1 MTNEELCTEARK
13 SKKALD
19 LLYEQ
24 NQGLINKICR
34 KISGQFEI
42 EYEEAVQE
50 AAFGFMDAVK
60 NYEPESGV
68 KFSTFLAKCVFN
80 AIKEYAKKEK
90 RQNEKCPILTYTE
103 FEPDTYKI
111 NIFNPVDS
119 DEITL
124 YAIEINEYHL
134 TPEEAFFVKYK
145 RETVRN
151 AVKNLG
157 ERHRQYI
164 SFRFGLEDDIE
175 HSKSKTAEHFD
186 ISIKEAAKL
195 ENEALK
201 QMRKFCVPFFACIV
215 NDEINILNGKQFE
228 SRFNNSTQFCGMFF
242 HLVSENNAGS
252 KCVYSFAFTN
262 ITDEEITGE
271 MNVDFEENSFEIHT
285 ISDNISGDNA
295 GQISDC
301 LEKIFQSLIYN
312 YLQLGRLPN
321 GMIITEK
328 YT

>member
-68 KFSTFLAKCVFN
+68 KFSTFLARCVFN

-90 RQNEKCPILTYTE
+90 RQTEKCPILTYTE
-103 FEPDTYKI
+103 FDPDTYKI

-124 YAIEINEYHL
+124 YPIEINEYNL

-151 AVKNLG
+151 AVKNLD

-164 SFRFGLEDDIE
+164 SFRFGLGDDIE
-175 HSKSKTAEHFD
+175 HGKSETAKHFD

-201 QMRKFCVPFFACIV
+201 QMRKYCVPFFAYIV
-215 NDEINILNGKQFE
+215 NDEINILDGKQFE
-228 SRFNNSTQFCGMFF
+228 SRFNDSTQFCGMFY
-242 HLVSENNAGS
+242 HLISENNAGS
-252 KCVYSFAFTN
+252 KCIYSFAITN
-262 ITDEEITGE
+262 ISAEEIKGE
-271 MNVDFEENSFEIHT
+271 MYVDFEENTFEIR
-285 ISDNISGDNA
+285 NIS
-295 GQISDC
+295 SDMTNHTTDYVQR
-301 LEKIFQSLIYN
+301 IFQSLVYN
-312 YLQLGRLPN
+312 YSLSGRLPN
-321 GMIITEK
+321 GAIVIK
-328 YT
+328 P

>member
-60 NYEPESGV
+60 SYEPESGV

-90 RQNEKCPILTYTE
+90 RQTEKCPILTYTE
-103 FEPDTYKI
+103 FDPDTYKI

-124 YAIEINEYHL
+124 YPIVINEYHL
-134 TPEEAFFVKYK
+134 TPEEVFFAKYK
-145 RETVRN
+145 WETVRN
-151 AVKNLG
+151 AVENLD

-175 HSKSKTAEHFD
+175 HGKSETAEHFD
-186 ISIKEAAKL
+186 ISIKETTKI

-201 QMRKFCVPFFACIV
+201 QMRKYCVPFFAYIV

-228 SRFNNSTQFCGMFF
+228 SRFNDGTQFCGMFF
-242 HLVSENNAGS
+242 HLISENNAGS
-252 KCVYSFAFTN
+252 KCVYSFAITN
-262 ITDEEITGE
+262 ISSEEIKGE
-271 MNVDFEENSFEIHT
+271 MYVDFEENTFEIR
-285 ISDNISGDNA
+285 NISADMTN
-295 GQISDC
+295 QTTDC
-301 LEKIFQSLIYN
+301 VQRIFQSLVNN
-312 YLQLGRLPN
+312 YPQSGRLPN
-321 GMIITEK
+321 GIIMK
-328 YT
+328 RQ

>member
-1 MTNEELCTEARK
+1 MTNEEFCTEARK

-68 KFSTFLAKCVFN
+68 KFSTFLARCVFN
-80 AIKEYAKKEK
+80 AIKEYVKREK
-90 RQNEKCPILTYTE
+90 RQAEKCPILTYTE
-103 FEPDTYKI
+103 FDPDTYKI
-111 NIFNPVDS
+111 NIFNSVDS

-124 YAIEINEYHL
+124 YPIEINEYNL

-151 AVKNLG
+151 AVKNLD

-164 SFRFGLEDDIE
+164 SFRFGLENNIE
-175 HSKSKTAEHFD
+175 HGKSESAKHFN

-201 QMRKFCVPFFACIV
+201 QLRKYCVPFFAYIV
-215 NDEINILNGKQFE
+215 NDEINILDGKQFE
-228 SRFNNSTQFCGMFF
+228 SRFNDSTQFCGMFF
-242 HLVSENNAGS
+242 HLISENNAGS

-271 MNVDFEENSFEIHT
+271 MFVDFEENSFEIHT

-301 LEKIFQSLIYN
+301 LEKIFQSLVCN
-312 YLQLGRLPN
+312 YPLSGRLPN
-321 GMIITEK
+321 GAIIMK
-328 YT
+328 KFL

>member
-24 NQGLINKICR
+24 NQGLINRICR
-34 KISGQFEI
+34 KTSMRFEI

-68 KFSTFLAKCVFN
+68 KFSTFLARCVIN
-80 AIKEYAKKEK
+80 AINEYAKKEK
-90 RQNEKCPILTYTE
+90 RQTEKCPILTYTE
-103 FEPDTYKI
+103 FDPDTYKT

-124 YAIEINEYHL
+124 YPIEINEYHL

-151 AVKNLG
+151 AVENLD

-164 SFRFGLEDDIE
+164 SFRFGLGNDIE
-175 HSKSKTAEHFD
+175 HSKSESTKHFD
-186 ISIKEAAKL
+186 ISIKEAAKI

-201 QMRKFCVPFFACIV
+201 QLRKYCVPFFAYIV
-215 NDEINILNGKQFE
+215 NDEINILDKKQFE
-228 SRFNNSTQFCGMFF
+228 SKAFLIGSAKCLFVAEPPNPSETLSCCSLEALRIALCFF
-242 HLVSENNAGS
+242 TSALRLHLPPA
-252 KCVYSFAFTN
+252 A
-262 ITDEEITGE
+262 
-271 MNVDFEENSFEIHT
+271 
-285 ISDNISGDNA
+285 A
-295 GQISDC
+295 
-301 LEKIFQSLIYN
+301 
-312 YLQLGRLPN
+312 
-321 GMIITEK
+321 
-328 YT
+328 